1 MKKRKNDT
9 SFVGCAATFSSRRR
23 LEKVGRRIVVEH
35 PVHGR
40 HEAEGVKD
48 RLQAVQ
54 SAAKAWGGLQWST
67 IARECTFTEV
77 KANDAVDSGG

>member
-1 MKKRKNDT
+1 M
-9 SFVGCAATFSSRRR
+9 
-23 LEKVGRRIVVEH
+23 VEH
-35 PVHGR
+35 PVYGR

>member
-1 MKKRKNDT
+1 MKRRTAHQLPVATVPLTSGTKRGT
-9 SFVGCAATFSSRRR
+9 
-23 LEKVGRRIVVEH
+23 ERRIVVEH
-35 PVHGR
+35 QVHGR